1 MIQPNQI
8 FSIIVLLFS
17 IVIHEISHGW
27 AALKL
32 GDDTAEKM
40 GRLTLNPLP
49 HLDLFGS
56 VLLPLLLII
65 SRAGIIFGWAK
76 PVPYNPLKL
85 KNPLRDSALLA
96 LAGPAANF
104 SLALV
109 FGLLMRIGTH
119 FTLWLPFLSF
129 LGVIVQINLILAI
142 FNLLPIPPLDGSKI
156 LFYFFPSP
164 KLEIFLYQYSF
175 IILLVFIMFGWNLIY
190 PLIKGLFLILTGFH
204 LGL

>member
-17 IVIHEISHGW
+17 VVIHEVSHGW

-40 GRLTLNPLP
+40 GRLTLNPIP
-49 HLDLFGS
+49 HLDIFGS
-56 VLLPLLLII
+56 ILLPLFLII

-85 KNPLRDSALLA
+85 RKPGRDSALLA

-104 SLALV
+104 SLALF
-109 FGLLMRIGTH
+109 FGLLMRIGANSALGLA
-119 FTLWLPFLSF
+119 FLPFL
-129 LGVIVQINLILAI
+129 GIIVQINLILAI

-164 KLEIFLYQYSF
+164 KLETFLYQYSF
-175 IILLVFIMFGWNLIY
+175 IILLIFIMFGWSLIY
-190 PLIKGLFLILTGFH
+190 PLIALLFYLFTGFH
-204 LGL
+204 

>member
-1 MIQPNQI
+1 MIQPNQF

-17 IVIHEISHGW
+17 VVIHEVSHGW

-40 GRLTLNPLP
+40 GRLTLNPIP
-49 HLDLFGS
+49 HLDIFGS
-56 VLLPLLLII
+56 ILLPLILII
-65 SRAGIIFGWAK
+65 THAGVIFGWAK

-85 KNPLRDSALLA
+85 RKPGRDSALLA

-109 FGLLMRIGTH
+109 FGLLMRIGTRSA
-119 FTLWLPFLSF
+119 FGLPFLSF
-129 LGVIVQINLILAI
+129 LGIIVQINLILAI

-175 IILLVFIMFGWNLIY
+175 IILLVFIMFGWSLIY
-190 PLIKGLFLILTGFH
+190 PLVALLFYLFTGFH
-204 LGL
+204 